1 MNAKTIFASIAAVI
15 MLAEAEIDIV
25 VPSLPGLMAYYK
37 ASAAQAELALSLN
50 LIAHAIAGLWVGDLA
65 DRFGKKR
72 ILLFGIF
79 TFMLGSVLTV
89 FAANIQILLLG
100 RILQGAGMSAPMVVG
115 FLIAIQG
122 LSKSRQEARM
132 ATLNSIANISLAF
145 TPAIGSVIAVF
156 FGWHANFQFLLIF
169 SVLVLFLA
177 LYGIPAEPVEYAG
190 QNKGHKSLGYWA
202 LISNPKVRMSIFSS
216 TLLPAGWF
224 TFVGVASIVYV
235 EHFSVSLGEYGWH
248 QGGIALLYGISTLL
262 IYRSARKLSSSVLVL
277 ASLANVALAGTGLIV
292 GFICNLYSPFYITT
306 MVLIGS
312 IGSVI
317 LVNKTQLV
325 AINLAPGAA
334 GKISALITFSR
345 WTTAAVTIQISGV
358 FFSLSPVLSFVL
370 IAVLWIGGVLL
381 LGALIY
387 RDPRFKAL
395 ILN

>member
-1 MNAKTIFASIAAVI
+1 MNAKLIFTSIAAVI

-25 VPSLPGLMAYYK
+25 VPSLPGLMAYYN

-89 FAANIQILLLG
+89 SAANIQILLFG

-145 TPAIGSVIAVF
+145 TPAVGSVIAVF

-169 SVLVLFLA
+169 SVLVLCLA
-177 LYGIPAEPVEYAG
+177 LYGIPAEPVEHLG
-190 QNKGHKSLGYWA
+190 QNKGHKSPGYRA

-235 EHFSVSLGEYGWH
+235 EHFGVSLGAYGWH

-277 ASLANVALAGTGLIV
+277 GSLAIVALASTGLII
-292 GFICNLYSPFYITT
+292 GFIYNLYSPFYITI

-317 LVNKTQLV
+317 LVNKTQLA
-325 AINLAPGAA
+325 AIHLMPGAA
-334 GKISALITFSR
+334 GKISALTTFSR
-345 WTTAAVTIQISGV
+345 WTTAAVTIQISGT
-358 FFSLSPVLSFVL
+358 FFSLCPVFSFAL
-370 IAVLWIGGVLL
+370 IAALWIGGVLL

-387 RDPRFKAL
+387 RDPLFKAL